1 MFLQLWSLGHDSK
14 LFMNHINQSE
24 LDNYSIYTWS
34 WKLEPVDDSNLLSAV
49 FKQSDNARSQLTNEF
64 SGM

>member
-1 MFLQLWSLGHDSK
+1 
-14 LFMNHINQSE
+14 MNHINQSE

-49 FKQSDNARSQLTNEF
+49 FKQSDNARSQLTNEL